1 MRRLWSDLG
10 PINNEWGTNKENKI
24 FFRSMTA
31 LSRYCS
37 LKFAKFPD
45 LVNSLRPSNLFSP
58 SMEIC
63 YHVETFYRENT
74 SNEWV
79 LSKRVWAPSQKE
91 EQDKVVQPIL
101 LGYVNISLFTQ
112 IVISLLTCS
121 LSVCVFFLD
130 VSLKRFDK
138 WSESRQKK

>member
-1 MRRLWSDLG
+1 MNEVQTRRTKS
-10 PINNEWGTNKENKI
+10 

-91 EQDKVVQPIL
+91 EQDKVFQPIL
-101 LGYVNISLFTQ
+101 LGYVNISHKLLFLYWH
-112 IVISLLTCS
+112 VHFLFVS
-121 LSVCVFFLD
+121 FFLD